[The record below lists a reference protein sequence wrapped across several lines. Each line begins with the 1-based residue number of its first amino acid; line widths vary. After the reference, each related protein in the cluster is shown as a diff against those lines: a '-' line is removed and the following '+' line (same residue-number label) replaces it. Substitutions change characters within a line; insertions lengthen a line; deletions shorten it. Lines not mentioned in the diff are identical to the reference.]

1 MKKIISFFLTGTAL
15 SLFGQVQAVYDGTVH
30 QQMVLCH
37 NAKIQSDNM
46 TREWLSTILSQMQ
59 VGQNTFVNSH
69 KELYEKLKEINDR
82 VGDPSN
88 INLNMTNFVPGQN
101 YGNKRLQEIRQS
113 AFDSALNGGNA
124 DADKL
129 FGDNAEKGRAEMV
142 VEQAYLNYESVLMK
156 IEEDRSMLLQKREA
170 LIAVLPQLTNMAQL
184 KKIQIA
190 LEAVDSKLKSIAETE
205 KNAALK
211 VLVLKARN
219 EEQRKKKEQIQEAAE
234 IQMQINAHNAMT
246 NQAVQ
251 GMHDALQE
259 LKQGLK
265 Q

>member
-1 MKKIISFFLTGTAL
+1 MRNLLTVFALGTAL
-15 SLFGQVQAVYDGTVH
+15 SCFGQTVAVYDATVH

-46 TREWLSTILSQMQ
+46 TRQWLSTILSQMQ
-59 VGQNTFVNSH
+59 VGQNNFVNAH
-69 KELYEKLKEINDR
+69 KELYEKLKEIDDR

-88 INLNMTNFVPGQN
+88 INLNMTNFVPGQT
-101 YGNKRLQEIRQS
+101 YGNKRLQEIRQA

-129 FGDNAEKGRAEMV
+129 FGDKAEKGRAEMV
-142 VEQAYLNYESVLMK
+142 VEQAYLNYESVLLK

-190 LEAVDSKLKSIAETE
+190 LAAVDSKLKSIAETE

-219 EEQRKKKEQIQEAAE
+219 EEQRKKREQLQESAE
-234 IQMQINAHNAMT
+234 IQMQINANNAMT
-246 NQAVQ
+246 NKAIQ
-251 GMHDALQE
+251 GFQEALE
-259 LKQGLK
+259 DLKK
-265 Q
+265 

>member
-1 MKKIISFFLTGTAL
+1 MKNLLTVFVIGTAL
-15 SLFGQVQAVYDGTVH
+15 SCFGQTFAVYDATVH

-59 VGQNTFVNSH
+59 VGQNTFVNAH
-69 KELYEKLKEINDR
+69 KELYEKLKEIDDR

-88 INLNMTNFVPGQN
+88 INLNMTNFVPGQT
-101 YGNKRLQEIRQS
+101 YGNKRLQEIRQA

-142 VEQAYLNYESVLMK
+142 VEQAYLNYESVLLK

-190 LEAVDSKLKSIAETE
+190 LAAVDSKLKSIAETE

-219 EEQRKKKEQIQEAAE
+219 EEQRKKKEQIQESAE
-234 IQMQINAHNAMT
+234 IQMQINANNAMT
-246 NQAVQ
+246 NKAIQEMQ
-251 GMHDALQE
+251 IALEE
-259 LKQGLK
+259 LKK
-265 Q
+265 